1 LKSGKSGIQ
10 NQLDALKAKIERDQ
24 NDLKIKKGKISY
36 RNTDEI
42 DREIK
47 YLLAKKPPNFRDLER
62 EVDSGK
68 LKLVD
73 EKKNLKRISDL
84 KAIRKQM
91 ATFTTL
97 DDSIKADL
105 AKRKALQDDLSSSTQ
120 TPEAKALSEEFSRA
134 REELQKLKE
143 ENDDAFAKRGEL
155 RDLRSDLQK
164 QRDKAYEAKKAVQDE
179 YYGQRDAHR
188 AWTDQNRKV

>member
-1 LKSGKSGIQ
+1 M
-10 NQLDALKAKIERDQ
+10 
-24 NDLKIKKGKISY
+24 
-36 RNTDEI
+36 
-42 DREIK
+42 
-47 YLLAKKPPNFRDLER
+47 
-62 EVDSGK
+62 
-68 LKLVD
+68 D

-179 YYGQRDAHR
+179 YYSQRDAHR